1 MNASYKAGHRPS
13 QCNVYRRT

>member
-1 MNASYKAGHRPS
+1 MNASYKAGHRPG